1 MPGRDMDF
9 EKALLLLQ
17 ALDDYKVDYILV
29 GALGMT
35 VHGIVRATQDVDLF
49 VRPLEDNIASLREA
63 LKSLFPEDESISEIT
78 AEDLAGEYPAIQYNS
93 PDGSLQID
101 ILSRLGGAFSFED
114 LQFEEKY
121 YEGVR
126 VLVAT
131 PETLYRMKKDT
142 VRLQDRADAETIK
155 EIFNLQG

>member
-1 MPGRDMDF
+1 MDF
-9 EKALLLLQ
+9 EKALLLLK
-17 ALDDYKVDYILV
+17 ALDDNKVEYILI

-49 VRPLEDNIASLREA
+49 IRPLEDNIKSLREA
-63 LKSLFPEDESISEIT
+63 LSCLFPDDSSIAEIT
-78 AEDLAGEYPAIQYNS
+78 IKDLAGEYPAIQYNS
-93 PDGSLQID
+93 PDGSLQVD
-101 ILSRLGGAFSFED
+101 ILSKLGDAFSFED
-114 LQFEEKY
+114 LKFEEKH
-121 YEGVR
+121 YEGIR

-155 EIFNLQG
+155 ELFNLKDE